1 MMFVPRANHSR
12 KRWSKMAP
20 LALIVCAALALSLA
34 YASELVAGASS
45 SQPGAPMER
54 ISSFASPITYT
65 LYFPI
70 VFPVTSSV
78 ASSFGYGVVVDPGDN
93 RTAAN
98 IGHLQTL
105 GFGWVKLDMPW
116 KDVEFAPGQYA
127 WGRWDS
133 AINGYSAAGF
143 NILLTISKAPAW
155 ARPSDDDRSLE
166 GPPADPATFAAFLG
180 QVAQRYKGRVRA
192 IEVWYGQNL
201 YYLGGGSPIPP
212 ADYVALLS
220 AAYSAMKAVDPAM
233 IVVSG
238 APAPASDVG
247 GLAIDDISYLNAMY
261 AAGLKGVSDA
271 IGASPSGYNCPATAD
286 WQTVEDPTAT
296 FRGPFDNRHHAW
308 CFRGT
313 MEGYRPVL
321 VANGD
326 SAKAIW
332 PTEFGWAVST
342 DPLAGYEYAR
352 DNTYVEQSQ
361 WIVQAYQMSKGW
373 GWVGPMFL
381 WNLDYGITAA
391 GTELSHFSLLLP
403 SGPVPAYY
411 ALAAMP
417 K

>member
-1 MMFVPRANHSR
+1 MTFVQRANHGR
-12 KRWSKMAP
+12 KRWSKMSP

-70 VFPVTSSV
+70 VFPGTSSV
-78 ASSFGYGVVVDPGDN
+78 ASSFGYGAIVDPSSS

-105 GFGWVKLDMPW
+105 GFRWVKFYMPW
-116 KDVEFAPGQYA
+116 KDVEFTPGEY
-127 WGRWDS
+127 WWDRWDS
-133 AINGYSAAGF
+133 AINGYSTAGF

-155 ARPSDDDRSLE
+155 ARPPDDDRSFE

-180 QVAQRYKGRVRA
+180 QVTQRYKGRVRA
-192 IEVWYGQNL
+192 IEVWEGQNL
-201 YYLGGGSPIPP
+201 FYLGGGTPILP
-212 ADYVALLS
+212 ADYVDLLS
-220 AAYSAMKAVDPAM
+220 AAYSAIKAVDPGM

-247 GLAIDDISYLNAMY
+247 SLTIDDISYLHALY
-261 AAGLKGVSDA
+261 AAGLKGVSNA
-271 IGASPSGYNCPATAD
+271 IGAHPSGYNCPATAD
-286 WQTVEDPTAT
+286 WRTVTDPSAR
-296 FRGPFDNRHHAW
+296 FRGPFDNRHHSW

-313 MEGYRPVL
+313 MEGYRNVL

-342 DPLAGYEYAR
+342 DPWPGYEYAR
-352 DNTYVEQSQ
+352 DNTYAEQSQ

-391 GTELSHFSLLLP
+391 GTELSCFSLLLP
-403 SGPVPAYY
+403 SGPVLAYD
-411 ALAAMP
+411 ALATMP